1 MNRKTATVALLVLA
15 AVIAPLDCALAQR
28 FPGKPV
34 RIIVPTPVGGP
45 GDIIARGT
53 AAALGS
59 LYDQSFIV
67 ENRLGVGSIVGAEAC
82 ARANSD
88 GYTLCVMDS
97 FTLTLNPHVRLKL
110 PYDPIRDFAPIVHF
124 GFLRSS
130 MSVHPSVPAN
140 TINEL
145 LAVAKAKPGSLIWG
159 SFGPANSSHFY
170 IEYFRNAKGIDFL
183 NVPYKAASE
192 AMQRMV
198 AGEVQVV
205 TYSFGQSVE
214 LAKAGKIKMLAVA
227 GDTRSPLMPNV
238 PSYRESGM
246 DLSIQTWF
254 GLYAPSATP
263 ADIVQRLNADLVK
276 IIPTPGFKDKFLTP
290 LGIDVIPPAAGPI
303 APFAAYIR
311 EETEMYR
318 NLAKVVGVKPE

>member
-1 MNRKTATVALLVLA
+1 MKCKFAGAILVSLLTLGA
-15 AVIAPLDCALAQR
+15 CLNDAQAQR
-28 FPGKPV
+28 YPTKAV

-53 AAALGS
+53 AAALQQVF
-59 LYDQSFIV
+59 DQSFIV

-82 ARANSD
+82 ARATPD
-88 GYTLCVMDS
+88 GYTLCVLDS

-110 PYDPIRDFAPIVHF
+110 PYDPARDFAPIVHF

-145 LAVAKAKPGSLIWG
+145 LALAKAKPGELIWG
-159 SFGPANSSHFY
+159 SFGPASSSHFY
-170 IEYFRNAKGIDFL
+170 IEYFRNSKGLNFL
-183 NVPYKAASE
+183 NIPYKAASE

-198 AGEVQVV
+198 AGEVHVV
-205 TYSFGQSVE
+205 TFSLGQSVA

-227 GDTRSPLMPNV
+227 GETRSPLMPDV
-238 PSYRESGM
+238 LSYKESGM
-246 DLSIQTWF
+246 ELSIQAWF
-254 GLYAPSATP
+254 GLYAPSGTP
-263 ADIVQRLNADLVK
+263 QDIVQRLNTELVK
-276 IIPTPGFKDKFLTP
+276 LIPAPGFKDKFLTTQ
-290 LGIDVIPPAAGPI
+290 GIELTPPAAGPI
-303 APFAAYIR
+303 PPFAAYIK

>member
-1 MNRKTATVALLVLA
+1 MKPITASVALLVMA
-15 AVIAPLDCALAQR
+15 GAIAPLNQALAQR
-28 FPGKPV
+28 YPSKPV

-53 AAALGS
+53 AAALGAVF
-59 LYDQSFIV
+59 DQSFIV

-82 ARANSD
+82 ARAAPD
-88 GYTLCVMDS
+88 GHTLCSMDS

-130 MSVHPSVPAN
+130 MSVHPLVPAN

-145 LAVAKAKPGSLIWG
+145 LDLAKAKPGALVWG
-159 SFGPANSSHFY
+159 SFGPASSSHFY
-170 IEYFRNAKGIDFL
+170 IEYFRNAKGINFL
-183 NVPYKAASE
+183 NIPYKAASE

-198 AGEVQVV
+198 AGEVHVV
-205 TYSFGQSVE
+205 TFSLGQSVA
-214 LAKAGKIKMLAVA
+214 LAKAGKIKMLAVG
-227 GDTRSPLMPNV
+227 GDTRSALMPDV
-238 PSYRESGM
+238 PSYKESGM

-254 GLYAPSATP
+254 GLYAPSGTP
-263 ADIVQRLNADLVK
+263 TDIVQRLNAELVK
-276 IIPTPGFKDKFLTP
+276 IIPTPGFKDKFLTTQ
-290 LGIDVIPPAAGPI
+290 GIELTPPAAGPI
-303 APFAAYIR
+303 APFAAYIK

>member
-1 MNRKTATVALLVLA
+1 MKRLSASLALLAVA
-15 AVIAPLDCALAQR
+15 ALVAPLDHALAQR
-28 FPGKPV
+28 YPSKPV

-53 AAALGS
+53 AAALGA
-59 LYDQSFIV
+59 LLDQSFVV

-82 ARANSD
+82 ARANPD
-88 GYTLCVMDS
+88 GHTLCSMDS

-130 MSVHPSVPAN
+130 LSVHPSVPAN

-145 LAVAKAKPGSLIWG
+145 LDLAKARPGALVWG
-159 SFGPANSSHFY
+159 SFGPASSSHFY
-170 IEYFRNAKGIDFL
+170 IEYFRNAKGINFL
-183 NVPYKAASE
+183 NIPYKAASE

-205 TYSFGQSVE
+205 TFSLGQSVA

-227 GDTRSPLMPNV
+227 GETRSPLMPNV
-238 PSYRESGM
+238 PSYKEAGM
-246 DLSIQTWF
+246 ELSIQTWF
-254 GLYAPSATP
+254 GLYAPAATP
-263 ADIVQRLNADLVK
+263 PDIVQRLNAELVK
-276 IIPTPGFKDKFLTP
+276 IIPTPEFKDKFLTTQ
-290 LGIDVIPPAAGPI
+290 GIELTGPAAGPI

>member
-1 MNRKTATVALLVLA
+1 MKRMSASLALLAIA
-15 AVIAPLDCALAQR
+15 ALSYPIHHAFAQR
-28 FPGKPV
+28 YPSKPV

-53 AAALGS
+53 AAALGA
-59 LYDQSFIV
+59 LFDQSFVV

-82 ARANSD
+82 ARAAPD
-88 GYTLCVMDS
+88 GHTLCSMDS

-130 MSVHPSVPAN
+130 LSVHPSVPAN

-145 LAVAKAKPGSLIWG
+145 LDLARSRPGALVWG
-159 SFGPANSSHFY
+159 SFGPASSSHFY
-170 IEYFRNAKGIDFL
+170 IEYFRNAKGINFL
-183 NVPYKAASE
+183 NIPYKAASE

-205 TYSFGQSVE
+205 TFSLGQSVA

-227 GDTRSPLMPNV
+227 GETRSPLMPNV
-238 PSYRESGM
+238 PSYKESGM
-246 DLSIQTWF
+246 ELSIQTWF
-254 GLYAPSATP
+254 GLYAPAATP
-263 ADIVQRLNADLVK
+263 PDIVQRLNAELVK
-276 IIPTPGFKDKFLTP
+276 IIPTPEFKDKFLTTQ
-290 LGIDVIPPAAGPI
+290 GIELTGPAAGPI